1 MKYSGDRNPLKFS
14 VQYRESVI
22 GQRWEIDQNRRVF
35 GSFTLYLAS
44 PLNKLVKNWRL
55 INHLKLHK
63 ILTSCICTNP

>member
-35 GSFTLYLAS
+35 GPFTLY
-44 PLNKLVKNWRL
+44 KLVLFWKSL
-55 INHLKLHK
+55 IELYADGVYR
-63 ILTSCICTNP
+63 P